1 MSKNREKLSWN
12 PNFIEEM
19 WPKQDFASRE
29 PENGLMTR
37 YCLRMPSLDVSV
49 ETLQAQRIC
58 WTELTNRDGHTTS
71 SKRLKQYIIY
81 IDICKDTFIMV
92 SILIIIGGLTSLYKF
107 PTKLTSIV
115 VYCQLAT
122 IVLPLAYSSILC
134 AKRELKMKQ
143 EKNTFWGKLL
153 TCAIFILGEA
163 YEGNKAKKSSMI
175 KFHKNRAIV
184 LDLCMESKILRKTLV
199 YKWFSSCLDR

>member
-1 MSKNREKLSWN
+1 M
-12 PNFIEEM
+12 
-19 WPKQDFASRE
+19 
-29 PENGLMTR
+29 G
-37 YCLRMPSLDVSV
+37 
-49 ETLQAQRIC
+49 TLY
-58 WTELTNRDGHTTS
+58 
-71 SKRLKQYIIY
+71 YIFNKVRTIYRKY
-81 IDICKDTFIMV
+81 IDICKYTFIMV
-92 SILIIIGGLTSLYKF
+92 SILIIIGVPTSLYKF
-107 PTKLTSIV
+107 PSIV

-143 EKNTFWGKLL
+143 EKDTFWGKLL

-184 LDLCMESKILRKTLV
+184 LDLCKESKILRKTLV

>member
-92 SILIIIGGLTSLYKF
+92 SILIIIGVPTSLYKF
-107 PTKLTSIV
+107 PSIV
-115 VYCQLAT
+115 VYCKLAT
-122 IVLPLAYSSILC
+122 IVLPLACSSIRC
-134 AKRELKMKQ
+134 VKRELKMKQ
-143 EKNTFWGKLL
+143 EQDCLL
-153 TCAIFILGEA
+153 QGQAQ
-163 YEGNKAKKSSMI
+163 
-175 KFHKNRAIV
+175 
-184 LDLCMESKILRKTLV
+184 LDQRVVFRFSILRL
-199 YKWFSSCLDR
+199 R